1 MGLRCTQMCNHLK
14 LFTKCS
20 YFSMAGRYPQ
30 KIFLKVA
37 RLCATFPRFRPY
49 MEGKLGGCRTA
60 WAARPDGGREES
72 AVQAEEFGPAVGNQ
86 YGPPRSGGLKREP
99 RMKRFKGIYWRT
111 FTVTVGMV
119 ALTLVLLGASFFS
132 LTYSYIMSEKRSELQ
147 DRAEIIAQMALNAYS
162 EANSKESL
170 QEELISIVE
179 ISEQMSGTD
188 FLIWVPHW
196 QTFFGTNASLR
207 GQKLVL
213 PAAMGAKLNRHEVY
227 MGASDLGLYEKPRAV
242 VAVPAR
248 SAGGV
253 EIGPVLA
260 VAEPNT
266 MTEMWRA
273 FLGIF
278 AMTAITVLLIT
289 FVASATTA
297 MQQTKPIRDMAAAAR
312 KFAEGN
318 FDARVHDSEREDEIG
333 ELIKSF
339 NAMADSLQKTE
350 QQRREFI
357 ANISHE
363 LKTPMTTIAGYA
375 DGILD
380 GVISPEEER
389 QYLSIIS
396 AESRRLARLVRRML
410 DVSQLQSLDLITQ
423 KKPFDLSE
431 SMRRVLVSM
440 EKKITSRG
448 LDVDVEIPEDP
459 VLVLGDNDLL
469 TQVVYNL
476 LENAAKFAARGS
488 TLFLGLEKKGEKAV
502 VTVRNT
508 GQTIP
513 AEELPLL
520 FERFHKSDRS
530 RSEDK
535 DGVGLGLYIV
545 RTILE
550 QHREKISAESSDGVT
565 TFSFTVRLAEES
577 GKSA

>member
-1 MGLRCTQMCNHLK
+1 M
-14 LFTKCS
+14 S
-20 YFSMAGRYPQ
+20 
-30 KIFLKVA
+30 
-37 RLCATFPRFRPY
+37 
-49 MEGKLGGCRTA
+49 
-60 WAARPDGGREES
+60 
-72 AVQAEEFGPAVGNQ
+72 
-86 YGPPRSGGLKREP
+86 
-99 RMKRFKGIYWRT
+99 RFKGIYWRT

-132 LTYSYIMSEKRSELQ
+132 LTYSYIMTEKRSELR
-147 DRAEIIAQMALNAYS
+147 DRAEIIAQMALDAYAKS
-162 EANSKESL
+162 GTWLARKEDL
-170 QEELISIVE
+170 RDMVGVAQ
-179 ISEQMSGTD
+179 QMSGTD
-188 FLIWVPHW
+188 FLIWIP
-196 QTFFGTNASLR
+196 QQGQFLGTSAEMTDR
-207 GQKLVL
+207 EITL
-213 PAAMGAKLNRHEVY
+213 PAAMGQKLAKGEVY
-227 MGASDLGLYEKPRAV
+227 MGASTLGLYQKPRAV

-248 SAGGV
+248 SAGLV
-253 EIGPVLA
+253 EVGPVLA
-260 VAEPNT
+260 IAEPNT

-278 AMTAITVLLIT
+278 GMTAVTVLLIA
-289 FVASATTA
+289 FVATATTT
-297 MQQTKPIRDMAAAAR
+297 MQQTKPIRDMASAAR
-312 KFAEGN
+312 KFADGN
-318 FDARVHDSEREDEIG
+318 FDARVQDPGREDEIG
-333 ELIKSF
+333 ELIESF

-410 DVSQLQSLDLITQ
+410 DVSQLQSLDLIKQ

-459 VLVLGDNDLL
+459 VIVLGDNDLL

-476 LENAAKFAARGS
+476 LENAAKFASQGS
-488 TLFLGLEKKGEKAV
+488 TLFLGLEKQGEKAL

-513 AEELPLL
+513 PEELPLL

-530 RSEDK
+530 RSADK

-550 QHREKISAESSDGVT
+550 QHHEKITAASEDGVT
-565 TFSFTVRLAEES
+565 SFSFTVQLAEE
-577 GKSA
+577 GRK

>member
-1 MGLRCTQMCNHLK
+1 M
-14 LFTKCS
+14 S
-20 YFSMAGRYPQ
+20 
-30 KIFLKVA
+30 
-37 RLCATFPRFRPY
+37 
-49 MEGKLGGCRTA
+49 
-60 WAARPDGGREES
+60 
-72 AVQAEEFGPAVGNQ
+72 
-86 YGPPRSGGLKREP
+86 
-99 RMKRFKGIYWRT
+99 RFKGIYWRT

-132 LTYSYIMSEKRSELQ
+132 LTYSYIMSEKRSELK
-147 DRAEIIAQMALNAYS
+147 DRAEIIAQMALEAYVHPQS
-162 EANSKESL
+162 YAAHKESL
-170 QEELISIVE
+170 RSMLDVAEL
-179 ISEQMSGTD
+179 MSDTD
-188 FLIWVPHW
+188 FLVWIPYEHA
-196 QTFFGTNASLR
+196 FRGTDASMDDQQL
-207 GQKLVL
+207 QLPVAMWEKLSK
-213 PAAMGAKLNRHEVY
+213 GEVY
-227 MGASDLGLYEKPRAV
+227 MGVSTLGYYSQPRAI

-248 SAGGV
+248 SDGSV

-260 VAEPNT
+260 VAEQNS

-278 AMTAITVLLIT
+278 AMTAVTVLLIA

-297 MQQTKPIRDMAAAAR
+297 MQQTKPIRDMAAASR

-318 FDARVHDSEREDEIG
+318 FDARVMDTGRDDEIG
-333 ELIKSF
+333 ELIESF

-396 AESRRLARLVRRML
+396 AESRRLSRLVRRML
-410 DVSQLQSLDLITQ
+410 DVSQLQSLDLIKQ

-459 VLVLGDNDLL
+459 VVVLGDNDLL

-476 LENAAKFAARGS
+476 LENAAKFASQGS

-508 GQTIP
+508 GPTIP
-513 AEELPLL
+513 PEELPLL

-550 QHREKISAESSDGVT
+550 QHHEKITATSEDGVT
-565 TFSFTVRLAEES
+565 AFCFTVQLAEER
-577 GKSA
+577 GNG

>member
-1 MGLRCTQMCNHLK
+1 
-14 LFTKCS
+14 
-20 YFSMAGRYPQ
+20 
-30 KIFLKVA
+30 
-37 RLCATFPRFRPY
+37 
-49 MEGKLGGCRTA
+49 
-60 WAARPDGGREES
+60 
-72 AVQAEEFGPAVGNQ
+72 
-86 YGPPRSGGLKREP
+86 
-99 RMKRFKGIYWRT
+99 MKRFKGIYWRT

-132 LTYSYIMSEKRSELQ
+132 LTYSYIMTEKRSELQ
-147 DRAEIIAQMALNAYS
+147 DRAEIIAQMALKAYS
-162 EANSKESL
+162 ESTSRESL
-170 QEELISIVE
+170 QEELISMVE

-196 QTFFGTNASLR
+196 HTFFGTNASLGGR
-207 GQKLVL
+207 ELTM
-213 PAAMGAKLNRHEVY
+213 PAAMGAKLERREVY
-227 MGASDLGLYEKPRAV
+227 MGVSDLGLYEKPRAV

-278 AMTAITVLLIT
+278 GMTAVTVLLIA
-289 FVASATTA
+289 FVATATTA

-318 FDARVHDSEREDEIG
+318 FDARVHDSGREDEIG

-380 GVISPEEER
+380 GVISGPEER
-389 QYLSIIS
+389 QYLAIIS
-396 AESRRLARLVRRML
+396 DESRRLARLVRRML
-410 DVSQLQSLDLITQ
+410 DVSQLQSMDLIKQ
-423 KKPFDLSE
+423 KTAFDLSE

-440 EKKITSRG
+440 EKKITGRG

-459 VLVLGDNDLL
+459 VMVLGDNDLL

-476 LENAAKFAARGS
+476 LENAAKFASQGS
-488 TLFLGLEKKGEKAV
+488 TLFLGLEKKAGKAV

-513 AEELPLL
+513 PEELPLL

-530 RSEDK
+530 RSADK

-550 QHREKISAESSDGVT
+550 QHHEKITAESENGVT
-565 TFSFTVRLAEES
+565 TFSFTIHLAEETA
-577 GKSA
+577 KTV

>member
-1 MGLRCTQMCNHLK
+1 
-14 LFTKCS
+14 
-20 YFSMAGRYPQ
+20 
-30 KIFLKVA
+30 
-37 RLCATFPRFRPY
+37 
-49 MEGKLGGCRTA
+49 
-60 WAARPDGGREES
+60 
-72 AVQAEEFGPAVGNQ
+72 
-86 YGPPRSGGLKREP
+86 
-99 RMKRFKGIYWRT
+99 
-111 FTVTVGMV
+111 
-119 ALTLVLLGASFFS
+119 
-132 LTYSYIMSEKRSELQ
+132 
-147 DRAEIIAQMALNAYS
+147 
-162 EANSKESL
+162 
-170 QEELISIVE
+170 
-179 ISEQMSGTD
+179 
-188 FLIWVPHW
+188 
-196 QTFFGTNASLR
+196 
-207 GQKLVL
+207 
-213 PAAMGAKLNRHEVY
+213 
-227 MGASDLGLYEKPRAV
+227 
-242 VAVPAR
+242 
-248 SAGGV
+248 
-253 EIGPVLA
+253 
-260 VAEPNT
+260 

-278 AMTAITVLLIT
+278 GMTAITVLLIA
-289 FVASATTA
+289 FVATATTA

-318 FDARVHDSEREDEIG
+318 FDARVLDVKREDEIG
-333 ELIKSF
+333 ELIESF

-410 DVSQLQSLDLITQ
+410 DVSQLQSLDLIKQ

-459 VLVLGDNDLL
+459 VMVLGDNDLL

-476 LENAAKFAARGS
+476 LENAAKFAAQGS

-502 VTVRNT
+502 VTVRNS
-508 GQTIP
+508 GNTIP
-513 AEELPLL
+513 PEELPLL

-550 QHREKISAESSDGVT
+550 QHHEKITATSENGIT
-565 TFSFTVRLAEES
+565 TFSFTVQLES
-577 GKSA
+577 AQ

>member
-1 MGLRCTQMCNHLK
+1 M
-14 LFTKCS
+14 S
-20 YFSMAGRYPQ
+20 
-30 KIFLKVA
+30 
-37 RLCATFPRFRPY
+37 
-49 MEGKLGGCRTA
+49 
-60 WAARPDGGREES
+60 
-72 AVQAEEFGPAVGNQ
+72 
-86 YGPPRSGGLKREP
+86 
-99 RMKRFKGIYWRT
+99 RFKGIYWRT

-132 LTYSYIMSEKRSELQ
+132 LTYSYIITEKRNELR
-147 DRAEIIAQMALNAYS
+147 DRAELIAQMAQDACAKPGTPVDFWEDIRTMLGVA
-162 EANSKESL
+162 
-170 QEELISIVE
+170 QR
-179 ISEQMSGTD
+179 MSGTD
-188 FLIWVPHW
+188 FLIWIP
-196 QTFFGTNASLR
+196 QIGGFIGTNSELDN
-207 GQKLVL
+207 LELTL
-213 PAAMGAKLNRHEVY
+213 PPAMGEKLARGESYLGV
-227 MGASDLGLYEKPRAV
+227 SDLGFYPKPRIV

-248 SAGGV
+248 TAGSV
-253 EIGPVLA
+253 TVGPVLA
-260 VAEPNT
+260 IAEPNA

-278 AMTAITVLLIT
+278 AMTAVTVLLIA
-289 FVASATTA
+289 FVATATTT

-312 KFAEGN
+312 RFAEGN
-318 FDARVHDSEREDEIG
+318 FDARVHKTGRDDEIG
-333 ELIKSF
+333 ELIESF

-410 DVSQLQSLDLITQ
+410 DVSQLQSMDLIKQ
-423 KKPFDLSE
+423 KVPFDLSE

-459 VLVLGDNDLL
+459 VIVLGDNDLL

-476 LENAAKFAARGS
+476 LENAAKFASQGS

-508 GQTIP
+508 GATIP
-513 AEELPLL
+513 PEELPLL
-520 FERFHKSDRS
+520 FERFHKSDKS

-550 QHREKISAESSDGVT
+550 QHHEKITAESENGVT
-565 TFSFTVRLAEES
+565 TFSFTIQLAAEENP
-577 GKSA
+577 KSV